1 MNNVPVDLVVVGAG
15 PAGMAAA
22 CQARAQGLTVVV
34 LDEQPALGGQI
45 YRRIE
50 SAPEAIQ
57 HILGADYVAGRALAR
72 EFKASGAI
80 HITGAVVWN
89 VAASGKSIT
98 SPMAIMKT
106 SSASMSYWPAAP
118 WSDHS
123 PSKAGRYLV

>member
-1 MNNVPVDLVVVGAG
+1 
-15 PAGMAAA
+15 AAA

-89 VAASGKSIT
+89 VAASGEIN
-98 SPMAIMKT
+98 
-106 SSASMSYWPAAP
+106 Y
-118 WSDHS
+118 
-123 PSKAGRYLV
+123 